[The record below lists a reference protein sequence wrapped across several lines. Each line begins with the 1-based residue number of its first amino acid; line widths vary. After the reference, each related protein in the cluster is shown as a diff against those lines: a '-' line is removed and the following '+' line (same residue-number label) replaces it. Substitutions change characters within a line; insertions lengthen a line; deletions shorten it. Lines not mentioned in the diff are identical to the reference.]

1 MKKKLITTSLIA
13 ALMAMP
19 AMATQDEIDQKTVTS
34 KYYVDTTKQD
44 KIRTDKVLAFDNDG
58 TEDDVYV
65 PAIVA
70 TNAAGTELN
79 GDSVGLVGIENVPGS
94 YSGIGDLEGRDDLV
108 PTIGLIA
115 DEFDVMHDEID
126 TIVGDIGDIQG
137 DITTINTTIETKQDK
152 MTCAG
157 YLAGHEND
165 EDYCWLYSVASVTT
179 QCLAYDESAT
189 SASQC
194 CSGYLQSGMN
204 LCGCDEDSD
213 CPRGSGCNNAHAC
226 GAAQGGK
233 I

>member
-13 ALMAMP
+13 ALFAVP
-19 AMATQDEIDQKTVTS
+19 AMAEGKNPSLPTTQEATDQKTVTS

-44 KIRTDKVLAFDNDG
+44 KIRTDKVLVFDNDG

-108 PTIGLIA
+108 PTIGLVA
-115 DEFDVMHDEID
+115 NEFDVLYDEID
-126 TIVGDIGDIQG
+126 ASLNMRQ
-137 DITTINTTIETKQDK
+137 EK

-157 YLAGHEND
+157 YVPGHEGNL
-165 EDYCWLYSVASVTT
+165 DYCWLYGEVQVACK
-179 QCLAYDESAT
+179 QGNESCEYHGE
-189 SASQC
+189 C
-194 CSGYLQSGMN
+194 CSNMCTGPDGNKTCSFN
-204 LCGCDEDSD
+204 
-213 CPRGSGCNNAHAC
+213 
-226 GAAQGGK
+226 